1 MPPAS
6 LQTQMGLEHLAAIPP
21 DVSMVACFVSLL
33 LPSAQL
39 LLTPL
44 TPSVS
49 TSPEGQGV
57 GRFRA
62 VRKSAGQKGGLAAE
76 VSCGGPT
83 EKLQEPGEQ
92 LRAQVSPKGRDLEHL
107 GAAGDM
113 LTIWVRC
120 YLFFLIFETFT

>member
-21 DVSMVACFVSLL
+21 DVSAVACFVSLL

-76 VSCGGPT
+76 VSCGGPY
-83 EKLQEPGEQ
+83 GE
-92 LRAQVSPKGRDLEHL
+92 ASGAW
-107 GAAGDM
+107 GAAEG
-113 LTIWVRC
+113 TG
-120 YLFFLIFETFT
+120 EPEGPGP